1 MRKRIHEAVMRRLL
15 VVLGLLASISGAAAQ
30 EFEIPTLR
38 GTDSFVP
45 DAPGPLY
52 RPRWSGFYVGVQA
65 GYGVAGTDFVTSTN
79 DLVAHM
85 LRNSEL
91 EGEQFPSNWSVLGR
105 SQTGSSSWGG
115 FFGYNIGWEC
125 LILGTEFNYS
135 RTHFSAN
142 SPVFPI
148 ERVVSVG
155 GNTDDVTIT
164 GSASMHITDYG
175 TVRMRAGYETGNFLP
190 YGFVG
195 LAYGRA
201 DLARAASVV
210 VVQTPANGSAP
221 PVTVTFAESDI
232 KNGAFI
238 WGWAVGG
245 GVELMV
251 APKVFMRGEYEFIAF
266 QQVFG
271 IKSQIQTGRVAIGYK
286 F

>member
-1 MRKRIHEAVMRRLL
+1 MRRLL

-52 RPRWSGFYVGVQA
+52 RPRWSGFYIGGQV
-65 GYGVAGTDFVTSTN
+65 GYGVAGADFVGSTS

-85 LRNSEL
+85 LRNSQL
-91 EGEQFPSNWSVLGR
+91 EAEQFPSTWTVLGR

-115 FFGYNIGWEC
+115 FLGYNIGWEC
-125 LILGTEFNYS
+125 LILGVELNYS
-135 RTHFSAN
+135 RTHFSAG

-155 GNTDDVTIT
+155 SNNDDVTIT

-190 YGFVG
+190 YGFLG
-195 LAYGRA
+195 FAYGRA
-201 DLARAASVV
+201 DLARAATVV

-221 PVTVTFAESDI
+221 PVTVTFSESDN

-238 WGWAVGG
+238 WGWALGG
-245 GVELMV
+245 GVEVMV

-266 QQVFG
+266 QRVYG
-271 IKSQIQTGRVAIGYK
+271 IKSQIQTGRVGLGYK